1 MRRPRL
7 LPAATLSTA
16 ALLAVLTATVCALNV
31 RGEAPLD
38 GAGSGAD
45 SAVDSAAGAAPDAA
59 QIARGAYLARAGNC
73 MGCHTTVGGAAY
85 AGGRGVPTPFGTV
98 YAPNLTPDPS
108 AGIGAWSP
116 AEFWRALH
124 NGRSR
129 DGRLLY
135 PAFPYP
141 NYTRVTRADSDALH
155 AYLRSLPAIDQPNRA
170 HALRFP
176 FNQPAALAVWRAL
189 YFRPAGLTNNLS
201 GTVDAADS
209 SHPSHPTRSA
219 EWQRGAYLVEGLGHC
234 NACHASR
241 NVLGAPA
248 GPLDLAGGLMPV
260 QNWYAPSLA
269 SASEA
274 GVAEWDTQAIV
285 DLLKTGVAAPGGK
298 LAAVAGPMIE
308 VVSGGTQHL
317 TQADLRAMAAYLKA
331 LPQAAQAHAAA
342 NRAAATAAP
351 VTTSVSTSIGVP
363 AAAMA
368 SEADTPG
375 ARLYEQHCAACHG
388 ARGEGAPGIYPA
400 LAGNRALTLPTPAN
414 LVHLVIEG
422 GFAPATAGNPRPFG
436 MPPFATVLNDAE
448 VAQVLSHVRGSWGN
462 RAAGVSAQEVA
473 RFRSA
478 R

>member
-1 MRRPRL
+1 MTRARRL
-7 LPAATLSTA
+7 LLAAALSAVVLVATLA
-16 ALLAVLTATVCALNV
+16 AAVYALNV
-31 RGEAPLD
+31 RGEAGLD
-38 GAGSGAD
+38 GA
-45 SAVDSAAGAAPDAA
+45 SAVAAAVPDGEL
-59 QIARGAYLARAGNC
+59 IARGAYLARAGNC
-73 MGCHTTVGGAAY
+73 QGCHTAIDDATGSATGSAAY

-98 YAPNLTPDPS
+98 YAPNLTPDLRT
-108 AGIGAWSP
+108 GIGAWSA

-124 NGRSR
+124 HGRSR

-141 NYTRVTRADSDALH
+141 NYTRVTRADSDALF

-176 FNQPAALAVWRAL
+176 FNQQAALAVWRAL
-189 YFRPAGLTNNLS
+189 YFRAAGLTDELS
-201 GTVDAADS
+201 GRADS
-209 SHPSHPTRSA
+209 SNPTRSA
-219 EWQRGAYLVEGLGHC
+219 EWQRGAYLVEALGHC

-241 NVLGAPA
+241 NALGAPA
-248 GPLDLAGGLMPV
+248 GPLDLAGGLIPV

-269 SASEA
+269 SAAEA
-274 GVAEWDTQAIV
+274 GVAEWDTQAVV
-285 DLLKTGVAAPGGK
+285 DLLQTGVAAPGGK

-317 TQADLRAMAAYLKA
+317 TQPDLRAMATYLKA
-331 LPQAAQAHAAA
+331 LPQAAVAHAAA
-342 NRAAATAAP
+342 SVSAPAPASPSVPGAAP
-351 VTTSVSTSIGVP
+351 I
-363 AAAMA
+363 AA
-368 SEADTPG
+368 ADTPG

-400 LAGNRALTLPTPAN
+400 LAGNRALSLPTPAN

-436 MPPFATVLNDAE
+436 MPPFATVLSDAE
-448 VAQVLSHVRGSWGN
+448 VAQVLTHVRGSWGN
-462 RAAGVSAQEVA
+462 RAAPVSAQEVA